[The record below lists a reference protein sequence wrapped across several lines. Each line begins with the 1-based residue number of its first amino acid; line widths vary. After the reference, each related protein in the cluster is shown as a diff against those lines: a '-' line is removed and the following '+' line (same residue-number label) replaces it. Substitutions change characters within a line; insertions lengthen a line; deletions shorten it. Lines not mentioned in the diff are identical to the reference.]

1 MTDGRLEQIL
11 QSEMEN
17 TNHIHLFLL
26 SSADIWAAYEQS
38 AINLQVL
45 EDKVK
50 ETWDEEI
57 FPEAEVRLKRVL
69 LSNKSVQRYIC
80 SPLCIL
86 LEKDH
91 IELSLASPVEVKP

>member
-1 MTDGRLEQIL
+1 MTDSRLEQIL
-11 QSEMEN
+11 QLEMEN
-17 TNHIHLFLL
+17 TDHIHLFLL
-26 SSADIWAAYEQS
+26 SSADTWAAYEQS

-50 ETWDEEI
+50 ESLDEEI

-69 LSNKSVQRYIC
+69 LSNKSVQRYVR
-80 SPLCIL
+80 SPFCIL

-91 IELSLASPVEVKP
+91 IELSLIPFIKI